1 MPQIFELTNQN
12 GLRCEISSF
21 GATLVA
27 FSFTKQSGEIAPLIL
42 SYADREKYIDETQC
56 DNQYIGKTIGRFA
69 GRIRNAEH
77 PLIDKSIPKNEILL
91 HSGKNGISFKNWECV
106 AYQNNAENSFL
117 TLRCHL
123 NSGEDGF
130 VGDLNIEAKF
140 ELTLDCGLEITYK
153 ASTQTETLVNLTN
166 HAYFNLGQK
175 SSILTHSLQLNAKEK
190 LMLDEHL
197 VPTGEIKIITQS
209 TEDYLIERQIQSNF
223 TPLDTVYR
231 LEQTEQPLA
240 QLSSKETNISLA
252 IFSNQ
257 PICIVYTPL
266 NVSDVNFEIPFPAI
280 CFETQGFP
288 DCMNHGIF
296 PKNILRKG
304 DEYVHWTRYAMR
316 EIQKKPI
323 RENWLF

>member
-21 GATLVA
+21 GATLVS

-42 SYADREKYIDETQC
+42 SYADREKYLDATQS
-56 DNQYIGKTIGRFA
+56 DDQYIGKTIGRFA

-91 HSGKNGISFKNWECV
+91 HSGKNGISFKNWGCV

-197 VPTGEIKIITQS
+197 VPTGEIKMITQS

-223 TPLDTVYR
+223 TPLDTVYF

-296 PKNILRKG
+296 QKNILKKV
-304 DEYVHWTRYAMR
+304 DEYAHWTRYEVKEMV
-316 EIQKKPI
+316 I
-323 RENWLF
+323 

>member
-21 GATLVA
+21 GATLVS
-27 FSFTKQSGEIAPLIL
+27 FSFTKQSGEVTPLIL
-42 SYADREKYIDETQC
+42 TYADREKYIDETQY
-56 DNQYIGKTIGRFA
+56 DDQYIGKTIGRFA

-77 PLIDKSIPKNEILL
+77 PFIDKSIPKNEILL
-91 HSGKNGISFKNWECV
+91 HSGKNGISFKNWECL

-140 ELTLDCGLEITYK
+140 ELTRDRGLEITYK

-166 HAYFNLGQK
+166 HAYFNLGQT
-175 SSILTHSLQLNAKEK
+175 SSILTHSLHLNAKEK
-190 LMLDEHL
+190 LMLNEHL
-197 VPTGEIKIITQS
+197 VPTGETKMIAQS
-209 TEDYLIERQIQSNF
+209 SEDYLIERQIQSNF
-223 TPLDTVYR
+223 SPLDTVYL

-257 PICIVYTPL
+257 PICVVYTPI

-280 CFETQGFP
+280 CFETQGYP

-304 DEYVHWTRYAMR
+304 EEYVHWTRYAVR
-316 EIQKKPI
+316 EMVI
-323 RENWLF
+323 